1 MRCHVGPGAGSL
13 AGRGFREGNV
23 AIRMRLDTMAGETFL
38 RLAEGEERQEDG
50 PRLALVTRGEQL
62 ARLLEGAMACSFSHE
77 MPERAEER
85 AVVERFLRDCSEYSD
100 VHGLPDSLRQEM
112 EAHFAQLLEA
122 LWKLDWLV
130 FGEAREVTLVPG
142 EEPVRGRAVTLCLA
156 RYDSP
161 SVQLDARLRRY
172 VECFKEAVVR
182 IEGHSDANEGGA
194 GPLLH

>member
-1 MRCHVGPGAGSL
+1 
-13 AGRGFREGNV
+13 V

-38 RLAEGEERQEDG
+38 RLEDGVVRQEDG
-50 PRLALVTRGEQL
+50 PRLALVTRGEEL

-77 MPERAEER
+77 VPERPEES

-112 EAHFAQLLEA
+112 EEHFAQLLDA

-130 FGEAREVTLVPG
+130 FGEARETTLVPG
-142 EEPVRGRAVTLCLA
+142 EDPVRGRAVTLCLA

-161 SVQLDARLRRY
+161 SVQLGAKLRRY
-172 VECFKEAVVR
+172 LESFKEAVVR
-182 IEGHSDANEGGA
+182 IQGGPEANEVGA
-194 GPLLH
+194 GKLLH